1 MTIGIDYGVVKCE
14 NVSISIFDV
23 GGHELFREVRQEFY
37 ADTEAVLLV
46 FDARDVHPITSL
58 QRWVKEFTKYGG
70 KIDQSLGMGYL
81 YSLHIFRKLFFIYS
95 SRINSNDDSSELY
108 LEIKVSL

>member
-58 QRWVKEFTKYGG
+58 QRWVKEFGKYGG
-70 KIDQSLGMGYL
+70 KINEALGTGFSGSSIQSDVKIAYL
-81 YSLHIFRKLFFIYS
+81 RQFSAKI
-95 SRINSNDDSSELY
+95 
-108 LEIKVSL
+108 

>member
-23 GGHELFREVRQEFY
+23 GGHELLRDVRQEFY

-58 QRWVKEFTKYGG
+58 QRWVKEFGKYGG
-70 KIDQSLGMGYL
+70 KIDEALGTGFFNDFRIQLPFQLKEHFWRPLFAVFATKSL
-81 YSLHIFRKLFFIYS
+81 K
-95 SRINSNDDSSELY
+95 
-108 LEIKVSL
+108 